1 MAWIVGIDEAG
12 YGPNLG
18 PFIMTAVACKAPR
31 RLGRANLWQ
40 VLSTVVR
47 QAAEEDDGR
56 VVVDDSKLFY
66 SPARGLADLERSV
79 WAVLLRAEK
88 GDAAHFQENEL
99 RPLFPT
105 LHTFL
110 ECVAPDDLT
119 EIRAE
124 PWYHGGSTIPVR
136 VAATDIAPLA
146 ARLDEACAAVGIGL
160 RLIRCVVVCAPRFNN
175 VLDGHGSKGAVLA
188 EALRRLLRCC
198 RETIPGADQ
207 LQFIVDKHGGRNTY
221 AAQIQHA
228 LEDGVVVARREG
240 MNQSV
245 YEVMGLDRKLHLTF
259 QPRADAEHFCV
270 ALASMT
276 SKYLRELLM
285 AEFNEFWQKHAPGV
299 KPTAGYPGDAERFYK
314 DIMPAAQR
322 LGISAAALWR
332 RK

>member
-31 RLGRANLWQ
+31 RLVRANLWQ
-40 VLSTVVR
+40 VLSGVAR

-56 VVVDDSKLFY
+56 VVVDDSKLVY

-79 WAVLLRAEK
+79 WAVLLR
-88 GDAAHFQENEL
+88 GS
-99 RPLFPT
+99 PSPT
-105 LHTFL
+105 LHHFL

-124 PWYHGGSTIPVR
+124 PWYHGGSTIPAR
-136 VAATDIAPLA
+136 VAVTDVAPLA
-146 ARLDEACAAVGIGL
+146 ARLDEACAAVGIAF

-175 VLDGHGSKGAVLA
+175 VLDGHGSKSAVLA

-198 RETIPGADQ
+198 RETVPGEDQ

-228 LEDGVVVARREG
+228 LEEGVVVARREG
-240 MNQSV
+240 MSQSV
-245 YEVMGLDRKLHLTF
+245 YEVMGLGRKLHLTF

-299 KPTAGYPGDAERFYK
+299 KPTAGYPGDAERFFK
-314 DIMPAAQR
+314 DITPAAQR
-322 LGISAAALWR
+322 LGISEAALWR